1 MVTLPLYLIP
11 SSHLFLSTF
20 FILSFSLVISSS
32 SIFFLVHLVF
42 CSLFNYLFFLSLSRS
57 LPCLPFL
64 SFFLVP
70 SIFLS
75 LFSLPHSSFL
85 AKPFFISCLLPHFH
99 YLSAAL
105 SLSLFRSSSIFLSFH
120 HSLVI
125 TSCHSLSFYC
135 AVCLSFL
142 YLFLRNVNLIGK
154 MNWTLLR
161 ICIFFKNSST
171 RMILQF

>member
-105 SLSLFRSSSIFLSFH
+105 SLSLSFSVILYLSIFSSLSCHHILSF
-120 HSLVI
+120 SLF
-125 TSCHSLSFYC
+125 LLR
-135 AVCLSFL
+135 CLSFL
-142 YLFLRNVNLIGK
+142 PLSLFK
-154 MNWTLLR
+154 K
-161 ICIFFKNSST
+161 C
-171 RMILQF
+171 